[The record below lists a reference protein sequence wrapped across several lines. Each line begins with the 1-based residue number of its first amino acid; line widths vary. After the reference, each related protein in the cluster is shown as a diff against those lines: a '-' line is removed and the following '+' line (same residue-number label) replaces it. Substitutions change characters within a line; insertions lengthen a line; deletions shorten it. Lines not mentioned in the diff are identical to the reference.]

1 MTRRLA
7 VTLLL
12 TLCLFPAVSSRAQ
25 QIDRVTGRWNMTVTT
40 SDGTSYP
47 SWFEIKREG
56 DKLTGRFVGRTGSQ
70 RPLKTVEFVEGK
82 LTLTLPIQYE
92 SRSTDLIFTARF
104 VGRNLEGETTDA
116 EGKPMKWVARR
127 APALSRK
134 AAPLWGK
141 PVTLFNGK
149 DLAGWRLRD
158 PKSTAAWKVLNGE
171 MTNDPHS
178 TDIITE
184 RAFRDFKLHIEFKME
199 EKSNSGVYVRGR
211 YEVQVQDDFGKP
223 PDSRGCGG
231 IYGFIAPTKN
241 TVKKAGEWQS
251 LDITLIGRQIT
262 VALNG
267 ETIIDD
273 AEIPGIT
280 GGALDS
286 NEAEAGPIMLQGDHG
301 KIYYR
306 NIVITPAR

>member
-1 MTRRLA
+1 MIRRLA
-7 VTLLL
+7 AALLF
-12 TLCLFPAVSSRAQ
+12 TLCFFTASIQAQ
-25 QIDRVTGRWNMTVTT
+25 QLDRIVGRWNMTVTT
-40 SDGTSYP
+40 ADGVSYP
-47 SWFEIKREG
+47 SWFEITREG
-56 DKLTGRFVGRTGSQ
+56 DKLAGRFVGRTGSQ
-70 RPLKTVEFVEGK
+70 RPLKSVSFTDGK

-92 SRSTDLIFTARF
+92 ARSTDLVFTGRF
-104 VGRNLEGETTDA
+104 NGRNLEGETTDA
-116 EGKPMKWVARR
+116 AGKPMKWIASR
-127 APALSRK
+127 APALARR
-134 AAPLWGK
+134 AAPRWMK
-141 PVTLFNGK
+141 PITLFNGE

-158 PKSTAAWKVLNGE
+158 PKSAAAWKVVNGE
-171 MTNDPHS
+171 LTNDPHS

-184 RAFRDFKLHIEFKME
+184 GKFKDFKLHIEFRME
-199 EKSNSGVYVRGR
+199 EKSNSGIYARGR

-251 LDITLIGRQIT
+251 FDITLIGRRIT

-267 ETIIDD
+267 ETIIDR

-286 NEAEAGPIMLQGDHG
+286 DEATPGPVMLQGDHG

-306 NIVITPAR
+306 NITLTPAR

>member
-7 VTLLL
+7 VMLLL
-12 TLCLFPAVSSRAQ
+12 TLCFFSDSSRAQ
-25 QIDRVTGRWNMTVTT
+25 QKTDRVMGRWNMTVTT
-40 SDGTSYP
+40 SDGVSYP
-47 SWFEIKREG
+47 SWFEITREG
-56 DKLTGRFVGRTGSQ
+56 EKLAGRFVGRTGSQ
-70 RPLKTVEFVEGK
+70 RPLKSVEFREGK
-82 LTLTLPIQYE
+82 LTLTLPIQFE
-92 SRSTDLIFTARF
+92 SRATDLIFTGHF
-104 VGRNLEGETTDA
+104 VGRNIEGETADA

-134 AAPLWGK
+134 AAPRWGR
-141 PVTLFNGK
+141 PITLFNGK

-158 PKSTAAWKVLNGE
+158 PNSTAAWKVVNGE
-171 MTNDPHS
+171 LTNDPRS
-178 TDIITE
+178 TDIITA

-211 YEVQVQDDFGKP
+211 YEVQVQDDFGKE
-223 PDSRGCGG
+223 PDSRRCGG
-231 IYGFIAPTKN
+231 IYGFIAPQKN

-251 LDITLIGRQIT
+251 FDITLIGRRIT
-262 VALNG
+262 VMLNG
-267 ETIIDD
+267 ETIIDNT
-273 AEIPGIT
+273 EIPGIT

-286 NEAEAGPIMLQGDHG
+286 DEAQMGPIMLQGDHG

>member
-1 MTRRLA
+1 MIRRLA
-7 VTLLL
+7 VALLL
-12 TLCLFPAVSSRAQ
+12 TFCFFSVSSRAQ
-25 QIDRVTGRWNMTVTT
+25 KTDRVMGRWDMTVTT

-47 SWFEIKREG
+47 SWFEITREG
-56 DKLTGRFVGRTGSQ
+56 EKLAGRFVGRTGSQ
-70 RPLKTVEFVEGK
+70 RPLKSVDFADGK
-82 LTLTLPIQYE
+82 LTLTLPIQFE
-92 SRSTDLIFTARF
+92 SRTTDMLFTARF

-116 EGKPMKWVARR
+116 EGKLMKWVARR

-134 AAPLWGK
+134 AAPRWGK
-141 PVTLFNGK
+141 PITLFNGK

-158 PKSTAAWKVLNGE
+158 PKSPAAWKVVNGE
-171 MTNDPHS
+171 LTNDPRS

-184 RAFRDFKLHIEFKME
+184 RTFRDFKLHIEFKME

-211 YEVQVQDDFGKP
+211 YEVQVQDDFGKE
-223 PDSRGCGG
+223 PDSRRCGG

-251 LDITLIGRQIT
+251 FDITLIGRRIT
-262 VALNG
+262 VMLNG
-267 ETIIDD
+267 ETIIDN

-286 NEAEAGPIMLQGDHG
+286 DEAQRGPIMLQGDHG

-306 NIVITPAR
+306 NIVITPVR